1 MKNVTVTVKDK
12 NGEEIKI
19 SAEVEDEIAAWL
31 SEKDEDFVRE
41 FIQAEKR
48 MKNTERK
55 ETRRHQSLDKSIE
68 NGYDIVDDKANTEQ
82 QLIGAD
88 EREQFYRALCELTS
102 SQRWAIY
109 EHCIEGRGLQE
120 LATEKGVSFQAI
132 AQLIERGKMRLKKN
146 LKNF

>member
-1 MKNVTVTVKDK
+1 M
-12 NGEEIKI
+12 
-19 SAEVEDEIAAWL
+19 
-31 SEKDEDFVRE
+31 
-41 FIQAEKR
+41 
-48 MKNTERK
+48 
-55 ETRRHQSLDKSIE
+55 DKSIE

-132 AQLIERGKMRLKKN
+132 AQRIERGKTRLKKI